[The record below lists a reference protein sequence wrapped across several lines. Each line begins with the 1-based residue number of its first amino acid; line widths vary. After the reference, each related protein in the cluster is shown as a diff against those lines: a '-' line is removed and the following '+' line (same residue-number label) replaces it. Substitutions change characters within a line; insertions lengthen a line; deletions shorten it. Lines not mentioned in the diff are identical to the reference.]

1 MNFDTLMIETPCT
14 CALHACAA
22 QSAREVRSIED
33 VEYGTAKIPLDRN
46 GRPVGISLD
55 VAFDGLDRKLI
66 EFYGESFRHK
76 LNLERA
82 KRGQKPL

>member
-1 MNFDTLMIETPCT
+1 MNFETSMIETPCIE
-14 CALHACAA
+14 
-22 QSAREVRSIED
+22 EVG
-33 VEYGTAKIPLDRN
+33 YNTQIPLDSN

-76 LNLERA
+76 LNLERT